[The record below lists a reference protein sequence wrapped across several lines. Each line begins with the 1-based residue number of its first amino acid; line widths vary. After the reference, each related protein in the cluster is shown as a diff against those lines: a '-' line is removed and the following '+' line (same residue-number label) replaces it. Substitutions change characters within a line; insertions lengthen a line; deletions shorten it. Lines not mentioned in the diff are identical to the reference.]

1 MSEGGGAVK
10 SKVEQEEALEGI
22 ADDDQLYLYEMFG
35 EREKGENI
43 RHVLLT
49 SIANTYKEGREHQ
62 TCSIAN
68 TQRRER
74 KETCINVCA
83 VRRVLCAVC
92 CALCDVCTIANPNVT
107 PLLLLL
113 LPPLKVSSSHAVR
126 TTPPFRA
133 NSSSRS

>member
-43 RHVLLT
+43 RPVLLLT
-49 SIANTYKEGREHQ
+49 HKEGRE
-62 TCSIAN
+62 
-68 TQRRER
+68 RRHALM
-74 KETCINVCA
+74 CA
-83 VRRVLCAVC
+83 PCAVC
-92 CALCDVCTIANPNVT
+92 CVPCAVRCVLCDVCTIANPNVT

-113 LPPLKVSSSHAVR
+113 LPPLNPLKVSSSHAVR